1 MAPLKRGL
9 TTSLQANL
17 SSKLR
22 APAASSSPFPQTA
35 GEMNALIGFTPT
47 AMWDFNGY
55 TDVTVPDLVGSVDLV
70 SKGSGTTNFD
80 VATNASVTG
89 VAGTEG
95 AGEGVTGVF
104 SANDTDLDKSSG
116 SLFFLAYIKLI
127 DSTSNRLVF
136 GKAES
141 SALGDRFSCWMSV
154 TDGWAA
160 FNWRESTG
168 GSTQTSYF
176 NGMSND
182 SDYVIMVGVDDAA
195 ASNET
200 GGCFTGSG
208 GHNAG
213 AWVAADATNLAGTL
227 VTGTKFGVCG
237 TPTGTY
243 NTSTN
248 DGSDTV
254 VSFLAVFTG
263 SGADGM
269 YASRSTICDNLW
281 NAVNP

>member
-1 MAPLKRGL
+1 M
-9 TTSLQANL
+9 QANL
-17 SSKLR
+17 ASKLR
-22 APAASSSPFPQTA
+22 AASSSSPFPQTA
-35 GEMNALIGFTPT
+35 SEMNTLVGFTPT

-80 VATNASVTG
+80 VATNATVTG

-95 AGEGVTGVF
+95 AGEGVTGVW
-104 SANDTDLDKSSG
+104 SANTTDLDKSSG

-127 DSTSNRLVF
+127 DSTSNRHVF

-141 SALGDRFSCWMSV
+141 TALGDRYGCWMSV
-154 TDGWAA
+154 TDGWGA

-168 GSTQTSYF
+168 GATQTSYF
-176 NGMSND
+176 SGMTNGQ
-182 SDYVIMVGVDDAA
+182 DYVVLIGVDDAA
-195 ASNET
+195 TSNET

-213 AWVAADATNLAGTL
+213 AWVAANATNIAGTL
-227 VTGTKFGVCG
+227 NTGTQFSVCG
-237 TPTGTY
+237 TSSSAY
-243 NTSTN
+243 NVATN
-248 DGSDTV
+248 DGSDVV

-269 YASRSTICDNLW
+269 YASRQTVCDNLW
-281 NAVNP
+281 GAVNP